1 MEFFKKIEVRF
12 YASPTGNEP
21 VRDWLKELPS
31 DERKIVGKD
40 IKTVEFGW
48 PVGLPVC
55 RSLGDGLW
63 EIRSSLKNRIAR
75 VLFCITGEHM
85 WLLHGFIKKQ
95 QKTPAS
101 ELETARRRQAEI
113 QKDLMNLRKGKQK

>member
-1 MEFFKKIEVRF
+1 MESFKKIEVRF
-12 YASPTGNEP
+12 YCSPSGNEP
-21 VRDWLKELPS
+21 VREWLMELTPG
-31 DERKIVGKD
+31 ERKIIGKD

-63 EIRSSLKNRIAR
+63 EVRSSLKNRIAR
-75 VLFCITGEHM
+75 ILFCITGEHM

-101 ELETARRRQAEI
+101 ELEIARKRQTEI
-113 QKDLMNLRKGKQK
+113 QKDLRFLRKGK

>member
-12 YASPTGNEP
+12 YCSPSGNEP
-21 VRDWLKELPS
+21 VREWLLELTP

-48 PVGLPVC
+48 PVGLPIC
-55 RSLGDGLW
+55 RSLGDGMW
-63 EIRSSLKNRIAR
+63 EVRSSLKNRIAR
-75 VLFCITGEHM
+75 VLFCITDEHM

-101 ELETARRRQAEI
+101 ELEIARRRQTEI
-113 QKDLMNLRKGKQK
+113 QKDLRFLRKGK